1 MPACYLEAIGG
12 WNRIRHSRRLLAL
25 DSPHRR
31 AIRRRVLGV
40 FMTRPAVFGLIAPS
54 AQILR
59 PAPRT
64 RLRPELRPPNG
75 NEPPRPSP
83 IMQPK
88 PAQHMEP
95 VHALKGPTLLLGE
108 LDRLPTL

>member
-1 MPACYLEAIGG
+1 MSIQFGS
-12 WNRIRHSRRLLAL
+12 IVSLLFMQAP
-25 DSPHRR
+25 SPS
-31 AIRRRVLGV
+31 
-40 FMTRPAVFGLIAPS
+40 PS